1 MADKAETAELQEQK
15 FKLVIEY
22 LREIM
27 QQAQFVAVNI
37 AIAADV
43 ASKSY
48 GTESELG
55 KALLNLASEST
66 AATQRVEE
74 LSRVAIEGLNTFD
87 YNSLTKKKDID
98 PQTLGRIEVSFE
110 QILIQSKK
118 VMEILKRLNLKHSE

>member
-15 FKLVIEY
+15 FKLVFEY

-37 AIAADV
+37 AIAADAV
-43 ASKSY
+43 SKSF
-48 GTESELG
+48 GKESELG

-66 AATQRVEE
+66 VATQRVEE

-98 PQTLGRIEVSFE
+98 PQTLGRIESSFE

>member
-1 MADKAETAELQEQK
+1 LADKAETAELQEQK
-15 FKLVIEY
+15 FKLVFEY

-37 AIAADV
+37 AIAADAV
-43 ASKSY
+43 SKSF
-48 GTESELG
+48 GKESELG

-66 AATQRVEE
+66 VATQRVEE

-98 PQTLGRIEVSFE
+98 PQTLGRIESSFE